1 MANVA
6 GVAETSRNRRRTPP
20 STSRASPASA
30 IPSVPIAT
38 RVAAPGMHPRAF
50 RLPMIAAA
58 WFLIS
63 MAISFAGTL
72 ETAYLMAI
80 IVGFAI
86 IFFGL
91 AIGLAMHASGSGGWL
106 GSGSS
111 FRRFVGGEVTICT
124 GRISGR
130 EAMLQ
135 LTVLP
140 VTLALGGM
148 TIGLVYLLLR

>member
-1 MANVA
+1 MADLA
-6 GVAETSRNRRRTPP
+6 GLPEGQRDRHRIASSARRTISASEARPAP
-20 STSRASPASA
+20 SLQERPADG
-30 IPSVPIAT
+30 I
-38 RVAAPGMHPRAF
+38 HPLAL
-50 RLPMIAAA
+50 RLPMIAVA

-63 MAISFAGTL
+63 MAISFSDTL

-80 IVGFAI
+80 VIGFGI

-91 AIGLAMHASGSGGWL
+91 TIGLAMHASGSTDWL
-106 GSGSS
+106 RSASTYS
-111 FRRFVGGEVTICT
+111 RFIRGEVDVNT

-130 EAMLQ
+130 EALLQ

-148 TIGLVYLLLR
+148 AIGLVYLAVR